1 MSPAPALQPGERATM
16 RAVLACLAALG
27 LLIAWPNAN
36 ATTPDAS
43 AVSGVYMAGG
53 EPAALTD
60 VTAHKD
66 DPFGGQPVTAL
77 VFTVAPQGDDVD
89 ADSDA
94 HNGKFGD
101 ALVVRVQPDGRII
114 GVDML
119 HHGLV
124 KTDGYITA
132 VGVLSLQDYQ
142 VAGGEISG
150 HLTSGGRVDAW
161 GQQIN
166 VDLTFHV
173 RAP

>member
-1 MSPAPALQPGERATM
+1 M
-16 RAVLACLAALG
+16 RAILACLAALG
-27 LLIAWPNAN
+27 LLIASPNTPSAN
-36 ATTPDAS
+36 AATPDAAP

-53 EPAALTD
+53 QPAALTE

-77 VFTVAPQGDDVD
+77 VFSVEPQGGDAD

-101 ALVVRVQPDGRII
+101 AMVVRVQPDGRIV

-124 KTDGYITA
+124 KTGGYISA
-132 VGVLSLQDYQ
+132 VGVLSLEDYR
-142 VAGGEISG
+142 VAEGEISG
-150 HLTSGGRVDAW
+150 HLTSGGAADAW

-166 VDLTFHV
+166 VDLTFHT
-173 RAP
+173 RTP